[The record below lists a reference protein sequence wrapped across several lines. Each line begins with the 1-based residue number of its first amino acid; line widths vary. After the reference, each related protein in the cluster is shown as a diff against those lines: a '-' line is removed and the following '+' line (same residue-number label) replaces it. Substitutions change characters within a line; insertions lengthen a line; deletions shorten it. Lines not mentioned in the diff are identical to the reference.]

1 MVAISFRTNNCVSR
15 DNVEC
20 MERTLCCH
28 GLCTVHAGRQ
38 GIAFGLASF
47 AAGLLELPRRGG
59 GSIVELPA
67 KYAAAA
73 GVLDG
78 RVSLS
83 LYRIYLPDICNVP
96 TTQKLRADLSQHWPG
111 PK

>member
-67 KYAAAA
+67 KYAACYYC
-73 GVLDG
+73 GCSG
-78 RVSLS
+78 MKSLS
-83 LYRIYLPDICNVP
+83 LAWVNEVEVGKYLD
-96 TTQKLRADLSQHWPG
+96 TLSTLLYLS
-111 PK
+111 